1 MNRNFTIL
9 TIILLLASF
18 SLQGQ
23 SRGLHFAVSGQ
34 ITDTNSGEE
43 LVGVGVNVKGTGIWT
58 VSDDKGFFTLEG
70 IDGGKVTLLFACLG
84 YADRELEFTLS
95 RDIEGMKVKLAPNT
109 LALKTVVVTAQRD
122 RDGLNTSLQ
131 FGSKALEHMQMSNIT
146 DIAALLP
153 GGKTVNPDL
162 TSDNIITLRGSGSS
176 AGNAAFGTAV
186 EVDGVRIGGNA
197 SFGTMSGAST
207 RSISTENVQ
216 SIEVITGVPSAE
228 YGDLNSGMVRI
239 HTKKGVTPVNI
250 TFSANP
256 RTWLT
261 SASKGIDLQKNRGI
275 LNLSAEWTRATQKL
289 SSPYTSYTRRG
300 ISATYTNTFA
310 GDLHLDSGLSAN
322 IGGMNSENDPDAYV
336 GTYSKGRDNAL
347 RAHANLTW
355 AVRKP
360 WITNLNFESSVNFQD
375 NLTRTRDYSSSAST
389 LPAVHSTLAGYHLA
403 DRLPKSYFSDLAVDS
418 RELDLAAS
426 LKYEWFRKWND
437 LSSKF
442 KAGVQWKANGNVGKG
457 EYYTDPTVSANG
469 FRPRDYSEYPFM
481 HNLSLYA
488 EENLTLPIG
497 ATSLEIMAGLRMENL
512 FVKGTQYRD
521 ISSLSPRFNARW
533 KISEDLSVRAGWGIS
548 EKLPSYYILFPV
560 QKYRDILTFS
570 FSHGED
576 ASYVYYTQP
585 YRTLYNEDL
594 TWQKSYNTELGLDF
608 NIGQTSVSLVGYYN
622 LTRDP
627 YTLQSVYTPLSYSI
641 STLPSG
647 YKVPSDPQIRVD
659 SQTGTV
665 YLRGGDSDFWTAMET
680 LVTDRTFFESQ
691 MPSNGTDIHRAGAE
705 LTVDFPQIEP
715 LSTSIRLDA
724 AYAYS
729 YYADETLSYLYRSGS
744 SHTSL
749 PNRSYQYIGIYANGA
764 NTSYTF
770 NGKQTHS
777 LNANL
782 TAITHIPQARL
793 IITCR
798 LETSL
803 LQRSRNLSVYQG
815 AEYAYNVSADGTQPT
830 GGSIYDANGYTAIRP
845 IKYMDTDGQI
855 HDFTD
860 AEAALPEFSN
870 LIIKSGNAYTFAR
883 DGYGFYCSANLSI
896 TKEIG
901 DKVSLSFFANNFT
914 NSRMYVKSM
923 ATGVGAIFTP
933 SFYYGLTCRIKI

>member
-1 MNRNFTIL
+1 MSRNFTIL

-34 ITDTNSGEE
+34 ITDANSGEE
-43 LVGVGVNVKGTGIWT
+43 LVGAGVNVKGTGIWT
-58 VSDDKGFFTLEG
+58 VSDDKGGFILEG

-84 YADRELEFTLS
+84 YADRGLEFTLS

-162 TSDNIITLRGSGSS
+162 TTDNIITLRGSGSS

-300 ISATYTNTFA
+300 LSATYTNTFA
-310 GDLHLDSGLSAN
+310 DVLHLDSGLSAN
-322 IGGMNSENDPDAYV
+322 IGGMNSENDPDAYT

-360 WITNLNFESSVNFQD
+360 WITNLKFESSVNFQD

-389 LPAVHSTLAGYHLA
+389 LPAVHSTLTGYHLA
-403 DRLPKSYFSDLAVDS
+403 DRLPKSYFSDLVVDS
-418 RELDLAAS
+418 KELDLAAS

-437 LSSKF
+437 LNSKF
-442 KAGVQWKANGNVGKG
+442 KAGVQWKANGNVGQG
-457 EYYTDPTVSANG
+457 EYYLDPTVSANG

-497 ATSLEIMAGLRMENL
+497 ATSL
-512 FVKGTQYRD
+512 
-521 ISSLSPRFNARW
+521 
-533 KISEDLSVRAGWGIS
+533 
-548 EKLPSYYILFPV
+548 
-560 QKYRDILTFS
+560 
-570 FSHGED
+570 
-576 ASYVYYTQP
+576 
-585 YRTLYNEDL
+585 
-594 TWQKSYNTELGLDF
+594 
-608 NIGQTSVSLVGYYN
+608 
-622 LTRDP
+622 
-627 YTLQSVYTPLSYSI
+627 
-641 STLPSG
+641 
-647 YKVPSDPQIRVD
+647 
-659 SQTGTV
+659 
-665 YLRGGDSDFWTAMET
+665 
-680 LVTDRTFFESQ
+680 
-691 MPSNGTDIHRAGAE
+691 
-705 LTVDFPQIEP
+705 
-715 LSTSIRLDA
+715 
-724 AYAYS
+724 
-729 YYADETLSYLYRSGS
+729 
-744 SHTSL
+744 
-749 PNRSYQYIGIYANGA
+749 
-764 NTSYTF
+764 
-770 NGKQTHS
+770 
-777 LNANL
+777 
-782 TAITHIPQARL
+782 
-793 IITCR
+793 
-798 LETSL
+798 
-803 LQRSRNLSVYQG
+803 
-815 AEYAYNVSADGTQPT
+815 
-830 GGSIYDANGYTAIRP
+830 
-845 IKYMDTDGQI
+845 
-855 HDFTD
+855 
-860 AEAALPEFSN
+860 
-870 LIIKSGNAYTFAR
+870 
-883 DGYGFYCSANLSI
+883 
-896 TKEIG
+896 
-901 DKVSLSFFANNFT
+901 
-914 NSRMYVKSM
+914 
-923 ATGVGAIFTP
+923 
-933 SFYYGLTCRIKI
+933 